1 MITSKSLFRGSSVS
15 IHALLMLLAASMIGV
30 SIYLTNHYFAVKFP
44 TGLAGSATL
53 CDINSFFN
61 CDTATNSPLSNI
73 AGVPISVFG
82 MLMGIFTFMGFVF
95 KTDEMEGTIYQVLLL
110 NLVGCVVLF
119 LYSLI
124 ALGSLCPFCTLY
136 YILSAAVFF
145 IFFKYS
151 NVRLIGP
158 IPASSFAV
166 VTLVVAGGFWFNI
179 SNKLERNDKV
189 VASVISQFKAL
200 PNLGSLK
207 EESPFRIASSS
218 EKFED
223 APIQITMFSDYQC
236 PACKMLSEQAPKI
249 AKKYQGKINIQYVF
263 YPLDMDCNPSIN
275 RPMHPLACR
284 AAYLTVCAG
293 PEKFVKVHDD
303 IFHNQ
308 ASMDVDWI
316 NNYAKKEGVLDCL
329 KKEETKKA
337 VMDLIAQSNPFNV
350 RSTPTMLING
360 VKIEGVLPLNQLYG
374 ILDDIVKN
382 SK

>member
-136 YILSAAVFF
+136 YIL
-145 IFFKYS
+145 
-151 NVRLIGP
+151 
-158 IPASSFAV
+158 
-166 VTLVVAGGFWFNI
+166 
-179 SNKLERNDKV
+179 
-189 VASVISQFKAL
+189 
-200 PNLGSLK
+200 
-207 EESPFRIASSS
+207 
-218 EKFED
+218 
-223 APIQITMFSDYQC
+223 
-236 PACKMLSEQAPKI
+236 
-249 AKKYQGKINIQYVF
+249 
-263 YPLDMDCNPSIN
+263 
-275 RPMHPLACR
+275 
-284 AAYLTVCAG
+284 
-293 PEKFVKVHDD
+293 
-303 IFHNQ
+303 
-308 ASMDVDWI
+308 
-316 NNYAKKEGVLDCL
+316 
-329 KKEETKKA
+329 
-337 VMDLIAQSNPFNV
+337 
-350 RSTPTMLING
+350 
-360 VKIEGVLPLNQLYG
+360 
-374 ILDDIVKN
+374 
-382 SK
+382 